1 MRKKNI
7 IKSIVILLIPF
18 FLLSSGLSAFA
29 QNINHQ
35 DRAYYLSPKLLIP
48 AQSIEASFSNLL
60 DLQNPENQG
69 GGLLAK
75 FSDAHNL
82 RNAKLKDQIEQN
94 RVTLITSQSEN
105 YQVYPLLGKMTPIN
119 LPGKKM
125 LDVHAALLLAQVKE
139 KLIQARESDFLKFI
153 LAQVDH
159 FSDLSVQQKNKLI
172 VIVQNAPLFV
182 VKGRITLHE
191 RGAFAHTRR
200 GTYANDGSL
209 DDSGFWVGEL
219 ALRELD
225 SEEIALLLLEEAQH
239 ILFPEVDHGQGIYH
253 DSDLYQ
259 KLADLAK
266 KHIEEAP
273 EFFCEADML
282 SMNLSMRSIPGL
294 RLGLKLMVEQKI
306 DQILEQSLTQI
317 LRIEDINEDTIKYLE
332 QVIPEIW
339 AKAAKAKRIRV
350 CRRIKAGEFEYAVLK
365 KEDYAREEEFASLL
379 SESQAMAFP
388 GRSIGHWF
396 LLVDGEFIP
405 EQFIEY
411 AAMHE
416 FGHEMLSN
424 NHYLATK
431 LEFAMVADDGKMS
444 EYLSWLKEKNLE
456 KFGDVFSHIEKV
468 FSAEKFKKE
477 YWADSSTE
485 YQDFIE
491 EASNQAL
498 EKIERFELPDEVK
511 ELAYLF
517 ESSNKKI
524 EDELEYMFQA
534 VYRAIPDTI
543 SSGTNLSAV
552 LSNVDS
558 ILRSHVEKLANDPAM
573 QFIVLERIRIKLRD
587 LDEDWG
593 LRLHKTWYDYETQ
606 ALEVLLEFTQPG
618 PKLKFLQGAS
628 IDISKIVN
636 IFKAKH
642 LKLRKL
648 ALPDIKD
655 KVTLDVIIE
664 QIKDDQHLFFEFG
677 ELKYLNDISVREIAE
692 QIGLSEA
699 IIRESLKKSG
709 VQYIAHKGKEYPLDL
724 LIPGKKYVEYQAND
738 ILRGWLKEGASLV
751 EIKNMSAELIAQ
763 VDARCNSWHAV
774 SKKRAQ
780 LFIDDFIKKISSPAT
795 LAPKIVVISNV
806 VDFPAM
812 SVYHINQAI

>member
-1 MRKKNI
+1 MRKKKI
-7 IKSIVILLIPF
+7 IKSIGILFIPF
-18 FLLSSGLSAFA
+18 FLFSSGLSAFA
-29 QNINHQ
+29 QNINYQ
-35 DRAYYLSPKLLIP
+35 DRVYYLSPKLLIHSR
-48 AQSIEASFSNLL
+48 SIETSFSNML
-60 DLQNPENQG
+60 DLQNPGNQG
-69 GGLLAK
+69 GGLVAK
-75 FSDAHNL
+75 FSNAHNL
-82 RNAKLKDQIEQN
+82 RNAELKDQIEQN
-94 RVTLITSQSEN
+94 RVILIISQSEN
-105 YQVYPLLGKMTPIN
+105 YQAYPLLSNMAPIN
-119 LPGKKM
+119 LPEKKM

-139 KLIQARESDFLKFI
+139 KLIRARESDFLKFI

-159 FSDLSVQQKNKLI
+159 FSDLSVEQKNKLI

-209 DDSGFWVGEL
+209 DDSGFWIGEL
-219 ALRELD
+219 ALRELE
-225 SEEIALLLLEEAQH
+225 SAEIALLFLEEAQH
-239 ILFPEVDHGQGIYH
+239 ILFPKAEHGQGIYH

-282 SMNLSMRSIPGL
+282 SMNLNIGLSL
-294 RLGLKLMVEQKI
+294 RLESKLMFKQKI
-306 DQILEQSLTQI
+306 DQILEQSLIQT
-317 LRIEDINEDTIKYLE
+317 LKMEDINEDITKYLE
-332 QVIPEIW
+332 KVIPKIW
-339 AKAAKAKRIRV
+339 AKAVKAKRIMA
-350 CRRIKAGEFEYAVLK
+350 CRRFKAGKFEYAVLK
-365 KEDYAREEEFASLL
+365 KEDYAREGKFASLL
-379 SESQAMAFP
+379 RESQAMAFP
-388 GRSIGHWF
+388 GRSNGHWF
-396 LLVDGEFIP
+396 LLVDGDFVP

-411 AAMHE
+411 VAIHE
-416 FGHEMLSN
+416 FGHQILSN
-424 NHYLATK
+424 NHHLATK
-431 LEFAMVADDGKMS
+431 LEFAAVAEDGKMP

-468 FSAEKFKKE
+468 ISAEKFKKE
-477 YWADSSTE
+477 YWADISTE
-485 YQDFIE
+485 YQDFME
-491 EASNQAL
+491 EASNQAV

-534 VYRAIPDTI
+534 VYRVIPDTI

-558 ILRSHVEKLANDPAM
+558 ILRIHVEKLANDPAM
-573 QFIVLERIRIKLRD
+573 QFIILERIRIKLRD
-587 LDEDWG
+587 LDDTWG

-606 ALEVLLEFTQPG
+606 ALEVLLESTQPG

-628 IDISKIVN
+628 IDISKILN
-636 IFKAKH
+636 IFKAEH

-664 QIKDDQHLFFEFG
+664 QIKDDQDFFFEYG

-699 IIRESLKKSG
+699 TIRASLKKSG

-724 LIPGKKYVEYQAND
+724 LIPGKKYVEYQTND
-738 ILRGWLKEGASLV
+738 ILRAWLKKGMSLV
-751 EIKNMSAELIAQ
+751 EIENMSEELIAQ
-763 VDARCNSWHAV
+763 VAERCNSRHAF

-780 LFIDDFIKKISSPAT
+780 SFIDDFIKKISSPEA
-795 LAPKIVVISNV
+795 LAPKIVVIGNV
-806 VDFPAM
+806 VDFQAL